1 MEEFNT
7 IEKVIELFKQ
17 RNYYGN
23 ENNIFVVY
31 KDLQKSNG
39 MVSGMEYPYEGLIIN
54 ETEQYLAMIPLKQ
67 GGLVLTQSIKK
78 MQIDRERELIIIPK
92 ENIISITIKNYALFN
107 SSSKRISIKT
117 RDNKNYLLYAKI
129 DEKDLPYQKD
139 NFTKFIESYKK

>member
-17 RNYYGN
+17 TNCYGN

-54 ETEQYLAMIPLKQ
+54 ETERYLAMIPLKQ
-67 GGLVLTQSIKK
+67 GGLVLTQSVKK
-78 MQIDRERELIIIPK
+78 MQIDKTRSIIIIPR
-92 ENIISITIKNYALFN
+92 EDIISITIKNYALFN
-107 SSSKRISIKT
+107 SSAKRISIKT

-129 DEKDLPYQKD
+129 NEKDLPYQKD
-139 NFTKFIESYKK
+139 NFTKFIESHK

>member
-17 RNYYGN
+17 SNNYGD

-54 ETEQYLAMIPLKQ
+54 ETEKGFVMIPLKQ
-67 GGLVLTQSIKK
+67 KGFLTQSKKK
-78 MQIDRERELIIIPK
+78 MQIDKERNLIIIPK
-92 ENIISITIKNYALFN
+92 ENIISITVKNYALFN
-107 SSSKRISIKT
+107 SSTKRISIKT
-117 RDNKNYLLYAKI
+117 NDNKNYLLYAKI
-129 DEKDLPYQKD
+129 NEKDLPYQKD
-139 NFTKFIESYKK
+139 NFTKFIESHK

>member
-67 GGLVLTQSIKK
+67 GGLVLTQSVKK
-78 MQIDRERELIIIPK
+78 MQIDNKRDIIIIPK
-92 ENIISITIKNYALFN
+92 ENIRN
-107 SSSKRISIKT
+107 RM
-117 RDNKNYLLYAKI
+117 R
-129 DEKDLPYQKD
+129 
-139 NFTKFIESYKK
+139 

>member
-17 RNYYGN
+17 SNNYGD

-54 ETEQYLAMIPLKQ
+54 ETEKGFVMIPLKQ
-67 GGLVLTQSIKK
+67 KGFLTQSMKK
-78 MQIDRERELIIIPK
+78 MQIDKERNLIIIPK
-92 ENIISITIKNYALFN
+92 ENIISITVKNYALFN
-107 SSSKRISIKT
+107 SSAKRISIKT
-117 RDNKNYLLYAKI
+117 NDNKNYLLYAKI
-129 DEKDLPYQKD
+129 NEKDLPYQKE
-139 NFTKFIESYKK
+139 NFKKFIESHK

>member
-17 RNYYGN
+17 SNNYGD

-54 ETEQYLAMIPLKQ
+54 ETEKGFVMIPLKQ
-67 GGLVLTQSIKK
+67 KGFLTQSMKK
-78 MQIDRERELIIIPK
+78 MQIDKERNLIIIPK
-92 ENIISITIKNYALFN
+92 ENIISITVKNYALFN
-107 SSSKRISIKT
+107 SSAKRISIKT
-117 RDNKNYLLYAKI
+117 NDNKNYLLYAKI
-129 DEKDLPYQKD
+129 NEKDLPYQKD
-139 NFTKFIESYKK
+139 NFTKFIEIHK

>member
-17 RNYYGN
+17 TNCYGN

-54 ETEQYLAMIPLKQ
+54 ETERYLAMIPLKQ
-67 GGLVLTQSIKK
+67 GGLVLTQSVKK
-78 MQIDRERELIIIPK
+78 MQIDKTRSIIIIPK
-92 ENIISITIKNYALFN
+92 EDIISITIKNYALFN
-107 SSSKRISIKT
+107 SSAKRISIKT

-129 DEKDLPYQKD
+129 NEKDLPYQKD
-139 NFTKFIESYKK
+139 NFTKFIESHK